1 MGLDG
6 LSVTSVVDR
15 MFERSWMPRVDVL
28 FTHGL
33 GGRDSAALG
42 TIYNRYDLFYASG
55 VEWYEARATAT
66 WFLPD
71 IVYPATDNPMGARRA
86 LYVQRQRV
94 AYAMQDAYR
103 ERALRLQQLAGE
115 TLDDA
120 QAMVVRARVEAL
132 DAMLAAWS
140 GGD

>member
-6 LSVTSVVDR
+6 LSVSSVVGN
-15 MFERSWMPRVDVL
+15 MTERSWLPRVDL
-28 FTHGL
+28 QFTHGL
-33 GGRDSAALG
+33 GGRDTNGVG
-42 TIYNRYDLFYASG
+42 TIYNRFDLFYVSS
-55 VEWYEARATAT
+55 VDWYEARATAT

-71 IVYPATDNPMGARRA
+71 IVYPASDSPAGARKA

-103 ERALRLQQLAGE
+103 ERALRLQQLAGD

-120 QAMVVRARVEAL
+120 QAMVVRARVDAL
-132 DAMLAAWS
+132 DAMLAAWT